1 MTTHGLPP
9 ALRTCNL
16 VVGYR
21 RQHVVHAV
29 IERVSVTVRKGELV
43 CLLGANGVG
52 KTTLLRTIGAMQ
64 PPLAGRVEIG
74 NRDVHALSAA
84 ELAKT
89 LAIVLTERAAIAGLS
104 SRRVVELGRY
114 PHTGWFGR
122 VDEDDLRI
130 VNAAMDAVGIRH
142 LADRDIG
149 ELSDGERQRV
159 MIARALAQQPSVLI
173 LDEPTAFLDL
183 PSRVELMTLLRDL
196 VRRERVAVVVSS
208 HDLELAVR
216 VADVIWLVMRGGE
229 LAIGAPEDVMLSG
242 AIAAA
247 FEGSRVRFDV
257 ADRAFRLLTGS
268 RGEALVLGA
277 GVRASLAA
285 SVLEREGYTARRHGE
300 SAVVT
305 VTIDE
310 TGWQAVI
317 HNHSAQGAD
326 FASLAGSLRE
336 RSTTP

>member
-1 MTTHGLPP
+1 MTTQEQPV

-16 VVGYR
+16 AVGYR
-21 RQHVVHAV
+21 RRQAICAV
-29 IERVSVTVRKGELV
+29 IERVSVTIRRGELV

-52 KTTLLRTIGAMQ
+52 KTTLLRTIAAMQ

-74 NRDVHALSAA
+74 NDDVHAAGAS
-84 ELAKT
+84 ELAKI
-89 LAIVLTERAAIAGLS
+89 LAIVLTERGAIAGLT

-122 VDEDDLRI
+122 LDTADQQIVD
-130 VNAAMDAVGIRH
+130 AAIHAVGIRH
-142 LADRDIG
+142 LADRDISQ
-149 ELSDGERQRV
+149 LSDGERQRV

-196 VRRERVAVVVSS
+196 SRREGVAVIVSS

-216 VADVIWLVMRGGE
+216 VADVIWLLVPGGE
-229 LAIGAPEDVMLSG
+229 LATGAPEDVMLSG
-242 AIAAA
+242 AIADA
-247 FEGSRVRFDV
+247 FEGSRVRFDL

-268 RGEALVLGA
+268 RGQASVRGS

-285 SVLEREGYTARRHGE
+285 AVLEREGYTARAPGE

-305 VTIDE
+305 VTVDE
-310 TGWQAVI
+310 TGWQADI
-317 HNHSAQGAD
+317 HNQTSQGVD
-326 FASLAGSLRE
+326 FASLAASLRQ
-336 RSTTP
+336 RSVQP